1 MVSPLVLYFL
11 SEGFTHFSHKCDI
24 LCIVIFC
31 LEQLAGRFG
40 KCNCM
45 KREEPALKKSFYAL
59 LFSIVLAL
67 VTLVGCGGSSSAA
80 TSGSGK
86 VTLESAP
93 DQVDEVANGET
104 AKTDGA
110 TNSEAVSSSNGAA
123 GGNKPSSQNEP
134 ETTVNEPKAD
144 DKPTAVN
151 ESQTQTSEPEATI
164 DENGTYTS
172 KEDVALYLHIY
183 GRLPKNFMTKKEAK
197 KLGWE
202 GGSLER
208 YAKGK
213 CIGGDHFGN
222 YEGILPSGNYYECD
236 IDTLGRKS
244 RGAKRIIYSDDGRI
258 YYTEDHY
265 ETFELLYGEE

>member
-1 MVSPLVLYFL
+1 M
-11 SEGFTHFSHKCDI
+11 
-24 LCIVIFC
+24 
-31 LEQLAGRFG
+31 
-40 KCNCM
+40 
-45 KREEPALKKSFYAL
+45 KKSFYAL

-67 VTLVGCGGSSSAA
+67 VTLVGCGGSSSAVA
-80 TSGSGK
+80 GGSGK

-93 DQVDEVANGET
+93 EQTDSQTGTTEESPGADEQSLSLQSAPEQV
-104 AKTDGA
+104 AKDTKD
-110 TNSEAVSSSNGAA
+110 EAVSGANGTATESITSS
-123 GGNKPSSQNEP
+123 KDEP
-134 ETTVNEPKAD
+134 EAAIN
-144 DKPTAVN
+144 
-151 ESQTQTSEPEATI
+151 EPEATI
-164 DENGTYTS
+164 DENGTYSS
-172 KEDVALYLHIY
+172 KDDVALYLHIY
-183 GRLPKNFMTKKEAK
+183 GHLPKNFMTKKEAK

-222 YEGILPSGNYYECD
+222 YEGILPSGNYHECD

>member
-1 MVSPLVLYFL
+1 M
-11 SEGFTHFSHKCDI
+11 
-24 LCIVIFC
+24 
-31 LEQLAGRFG
+31 
-40 KCNCM
+40 N
-45 KREEPALKKSFYAL
+45 REEQVLKKSFYAL

-67 VTLVGCGGSSSAA
+67 VTLAGCGRSSSAA
-80 TSGSGK
+80 AGGSGT
-86 VTLESAP
+86 VTLESAAEQPDSQSGKTQESSGADGQTSDLQSAP
-93 DQVDEVANGET
+93 DQVNGS
-104 AKTDGA
+104 
-110 TNSEAVSSSNGAA
+110 TNGNNSSA
-123 GGNKPSSQNEP
+123 QNEP
-134 ETTVNEPKAD
+134 ESTVNDPKTAD

-151 ESQTQTSEPEATI
+151 ESHTQTSEPEAAI
-164 DENGTYTS
+164 DENGTYT
-172 KEDVALYLHIY
+172 
-183 GRLPKNFMTKKEAK
+183 TKKEAK

-202 GGSLER
+202 GGSLEK

-222 YEGILPSGNYYECD
+222 YEGILPSGNYHECD

>member
-1 MVSPLVLYFL
+1 M
-11 SEGFTHFSHKCDI
+11 
-24 LCIVIFC
+24 
-31 LEQLAGRFG
+31 
-40 KCNCM
+40 
-45 KREEPALKKSFYAL
+45 KKSFYAL

-67 VTLVGCGGSSSAA
+67 VTLAGCGRSSSAA
-80 TSGSGK
+80 AGGSGT
-86 VTLESAP
+86 VTLESAAEQPDSQSGKTQESSGADGQTSDLQSAP
-93 DQVDEVANGET
+93 DQGNGS
-104 AKTDGA
+104 
-110 TNSEAVSSSNGAA
+110 TNGNNSSA
-123 GGNKPSSQNEP
+123 QNEP
-134 ETTVNEPKAD
+134 ESTVNDPKTAD
-144 DKPTAVN
+144 DKPTAIN
-151 ESQTQTSEPEATI
+151 ESHTQTSEPEAAVNEPETEVSKPQDTI

-172 KEDVALYLHIY
+172 KEDVALYIHTY

-202 GGSLER
+202 GGSLEK

-222 YEGILPSGNYYECD
+222 YEGILPSGNYHECD

>member
-1 MVSPLVLYFL
+1 M
-11 SEGFTHFSHKCDI
+11 
-24 LCIVIFC
+24 
-31 LEQLAGRFG
+31 
-40 KCNCM
+40 
-45 KREEPALKKSFYAL
+45 KKSFYAL

-67 VTLVGCGGSSSAA
+67 VTLVGCGGSSAA
-80 TSGSGK
+80 AGNSGK

-93 DQVDEVANGET
+93 DQPDSKSGTSQASSGADALTSDLQSAPDQFNGATSGEV

-123 GGNKPSSQNEP
+123 GGNRPSSQNEP
-134 ETTVNEPKAD
+134 ET
-144 DKPTAVN
+144 
-151 ESQTQTSEPEATI
+151 TI

-172 KEDVALYLHIY
+172 KEDVALYLHVY

-202 GGSLER
+202 GGSLEK
-208 YAKGK
+208 YAKGM

-222 YEGILPSGNYYECD
+222 YEGILPQGNYHECD

-265 ETFELLYGEE
+265 ETFELIYGEE

>member
-1 MVSPLVLYFL
+1 M
-11 SEGFTHFSHKCDI
+11 
-24 LCIVIFC
+24 
-31 LEQLAGRFG
+31 
-40 KCNCM
+40 N
-45 KREEPALKKSFYAL
+45 REEQVLKKSFYVL

-67 VTLVGCGGSSSAA
+67 VTLIGCGRSSSVAAGSSGTA
-80 TSGSGK
+80 
-86 VTLESAP
+86 TLESAAEQTDSQSGKTQESSGADVQTSGLQSAP
-93 DQVDEVANGET
+93 DEV
-104 AKTDGA
+104 
-110 TNSEAVSSSNGAA
+110 NGAA
-123 GGNKPSSQNEP
+123 NGNNSSVQNEP
-134 ETTVNEPKAD
+134 ESTANDPKTAD
-144 DKPTAVN
+144 DKPTTVN

-172 KEDVALYLHIY
+172 KEDVALYIHVY
-183 GRLPKNFMTKKEAK
+183 GRLPKNFITKKEAK

-202 GGSLER
+202 GGSLEK

-222 YEGILPSGNYYECD
+222 YEGILPSGNYHECD

>member
-1 MVSPLVLYFL
+1 M
-11 SEGFTHFSHKCDI
+11 
-24 LCIVIFC
+24 
-31 LEQLAGRFG
+31 
-40 KCNCM
+40 
-45 KREEPALKKSFYAL
+45 KKSFYAL

-67 VTLVGCGGSSSAA
+67 VTLVGCGRSSSAA
-80 TSGSGK
+80 AGSSGT
-86 VTLESAP
+86 VTLESAAEQPDSQSGKTQESSGANGQSSDLQSAP
-93 DQVDEVANGET
+93 DQAVESTKDET
-104 AKTDGA
+104 TSGA
-110 TNSEAVSSSNGAA
+110 NGAA
-123 GGNKPSSQNEP
+123 SENKPSSQNEP
-134 ETTVNEPKAD
+134 ESTVNDPKTAD

-151 ESQTQTSEPEATI
+151 ESHTQTSEPEAAI

-172 KEDVALYLHIY
+172 KEDVALYIHVY
-183 GRLPKNFMTKKEAK
+183 GRLPKNFITKKEAK

-202 GGSLER
+202 GGSLEK

-222 YEGILPSGNYYECD
+222 YEGILPSGNYHECD